1 MIPNTF
7 ETALRAFPKS
17 APTAKAKPAYIEPPW
32 TTKIAI

>member
-17 APTAKAKPAYIEPPW
+17 APTAKAKPACYAPP
-32 TTKIAI
+32 